1 LNEKLE
7 AIFIPLISRATAGY
21 AVIFA
26 AIVIGLSIFLLP
38 SQEIF
43 YLPLYVTPDALAMGK
58 TSDFPFA
65 LSATYS
71 FSVYLSLACCF
82 MTGFAKGNLRGLA
95 KIREGQS
102 VFFRVVSD
110 LLIVLYIGLLLTH
123 EFLPLNTLQFSYAF
137 FTNVLRDRSFAFIWV
152 EGIFLL
158 TYISALVCMFDI
170 SMLVRKNLC
179 K

>member
-1 LNEKLE
+1 LNKKLE

-21 AVIFA
+21 AVVLA

-43 YLPLYVTPDALAMGK
+43 YLPIIPDALAMGK

-102 VFFRVVSD
+102 VFFRVLSA

-123 EFLPLNTLQFSYAF
+123 EFLPINRLQFSYAF
-137 FTNVLRDRSFAFIWV
+137 FANVLRDRSFAFIWV
-152 EGIFLL
+152 EGIFLF

-170 SMLVRKNLC
+170 SMFIRKNLC
-179 K
+179 E